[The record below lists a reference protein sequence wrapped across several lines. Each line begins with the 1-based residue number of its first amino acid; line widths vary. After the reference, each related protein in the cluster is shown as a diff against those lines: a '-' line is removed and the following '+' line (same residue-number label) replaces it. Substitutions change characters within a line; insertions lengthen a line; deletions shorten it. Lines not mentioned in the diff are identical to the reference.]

1 VTGTDVLGGDGT
13 PGTALARYD
22 ALPPT
27 DLAQLRGTWRGRGI
41 PTGHRLD
48 GVLERLGWY
57 GKRFDDEERVH
68 PLLFRSGR
76 RLVSVN
82 PAVAPLGLA
91 LRCAPALR
99 TAAAGVV
106 FPATARLVATTRPH
120 GRLRA
125 VRYRGVVSAALVYDD
140 LPVLDVFRTVDD
152 ATVVGAMDARGM
164 PEPYVFVLRRVGFG

>member
-1 VTGTDVLGGDGT
+1 VGADVLGGDGT

-27 DLAQLRGTWRGRGI
+27 DLAQLRGTWRGGGI

-48 GVLERLGWY
+48 GALERLGWY

-68 PLLFRSGR
+68 PLLFRSGSR
-76 RLVSVN
+76 IVSVN
-82 PAVAPLGLA
+82 PAVVPLDLA

-99 TAAAGVV
+99 TAAAGAVLRVV
-106 FPATARLVATTRPH
+106 SPLITTARPH

-125 VRYRGVVSAALVYDD
+125 VRYRGVVSTALVYDD

-164 PEPYVFVLRRVGFG
+164 AEPYLFVLRRVGGG

>member
-1 VTGTDVLGGDGT
+1 VADTDALGGDGT
-13 PGTALARYD
+13 LRTALAGYD

-27 DLAQLRGTWRGRGI
+27 EPAQLRGTWRGRGI
-41 PTGHRLD
+41 ATGHRLD
-48 GVLERLGWY
+48 GALERLGWY

-68 PLLFRSGR
+68 PLVFRSGR

-82 PAVAPLGLA
+82 PAVVPLGLA

-99 TAAAGVV
+99 TAAAGAV
-106 FPATARLVATTRPH
+106 FPVVAPLVATTRPH
-120 GRLRA
+120 GRVRA

-140 LPVLDVFRTVDD
+140 LPVLDVFRRVDD

-164 PEPYVFVLRRVGFG
+164 PDPYLFVLRRVGP